1 MSNKLNKTLKKETA
15 ALSLLDVLR
24 DKEIFKTEV
33 LGGIT
38 GFFAISYIL
47 VVNPMILADAGMDV
61 HQTVFATIISSV
73 IGCFIMGF
81 YANSPVVITPGMGV
95 NAFFT
100 YTMVLNMGLSYQE
113 ALTVSL
119 VSTIAFALIAFS
131 RFTDILQEGIPDSL
145 KSAITAGIGLFLVEI
160 GLQKADLIQ
169 QGKNSLLT
177 IGSFKNPS
185 LLLAIFGL
193 ILTIVLYIKK
203 VKGNFFIGIVI
214 TTIVG
219 IVFHIHDSGV
229 KTTHL
234 IDILQYHKS
243 LFEFSFKN
251 VWTTPFIMASFSM
264 TMILVFESM
273 GLNAGILPD
282 MKKFKKTF
290 RTVSI
295 TGIISSI
302 LGTSPTVSAAES
314 VAGFQLG
321 ARTGIMSITAGIMF
335 LLSIFFISFLD
346 LVPQAAI
353 APVIIITGA
362 LMLSNLKAIDMD
374 DFAEWFPAFLI
385 VVLIPLTGS
394 ISIGLAFGFVAYPI
408 VKIFNGQIKSIS
420 IINYILS
427 GLFLINLIMTAML

>member
-1 MSNKLNKTLKKETA
+1 M
-15 ALSLLDVLR
+15 
-24 DKEIFKTEV
+24 
-33 LGGIT
+33 GGIT

-243 LFEFSFKN
+243 LFDFSFKN

-335 LLSIFFISFLD
+335 LLSTFFISFLD

-420 IINYILS
+420 TINYILS

>member
-131 RFTDILQEGIPDSL
+131 RFTDILQGGIPDSL

-160 GLQKADLIQ
+160 GLQKAGLIQ

-177 IGSFKNPS
+177 IGSFRNPS
-185 LLLAIFGL
+185 LILAIFGL
-193 ILTIVLYIKK
+193 ILTIVLYIKG

-219 IVFHIHDSGV
+219 IIFHIHDSGV

-243 LFEFSFKN
+243 LFDFCFSN

-273 GLNAGILPD
+273 
-282 MKKFKKTF
+282 
-290 RTVSI
+290 
-295 TGIISSI
+295 
-302 LGTSPTVSAAES
+302 
-314 VAGFQLG
+314 
-321 ARTGIMSITAGIMF
+321 
-335 LLSIFFISFLD
+335 LS
-346 LVPQAAI
+346 
-353 APVIIITGA
+353 
-362 LMLSNLKAIDMD
+362 
-374 DFAEWFPAFLI
+374 LI
-385 VVLIPLTGS
+385 HI
-394 ISIGLAFGFVAYPI
+394 
-408 VKIFNGQIKSIS
+408 
-420 IINYILS
+420 
-427 GLFLINLIMTAML
+427 

>member
-1 MSNKLNKTLKKETA
+1 MSNKLNKTSKKETA
-15 ALSLLDVLR
+15 SLSLLDVLR

-100 YTMVLNMGLSYQE
+100 YTMVLNMGLSYKE

-131 RFTDILQEGIPDSL
+131 RFTDILQGGIPNSL

-160 GLQKADLIQ
+160 GLQKAGLIQ

-177 IGSFKNPS
+177 IGSFRNPS

-193 ILTIVLYIKK
+193 VLTIVLYLKN
-203 VKGNFFIGIVI
+203 VKGDFFIGIVI

-234 IDILQYHKS
+234 IDILQYRKS
-243 LFEFSFKN
+243 LFDFSFSN

-282 MKKFKKTF
+282 MAKFKKTF
-290 RTVSI
+290 RSVSI

-335 LLSIFFISFLD
+335 LISTFFISFLD

-362 LMLSNLKAIDMD
+362 LMLSNLKTINMD

-408 VKIFNGQIKSIS
+408 VKIFNSQIKTIS

-427 GLFLINLIMTAML
+427 ALFLINLIMTAML

>member
-15 ALSLLDVLR
+15 SLSLLDVLR

-131 RFTDILQEGIPDSL
+131 RFTDILQGGIPNSL

-160 GLQKADLIQ
+160 GLQKAGLIQ

-177 IGSFKNPS
+177 IGSFRNPS
-185 LLLAIFGL
+185 LILAIFGL
-193 ILTIVLYIKK
+193 IITIVLYIKG

-219 IVFHIHDSGV
+219 VIFHIHDSGV

-243 LFEFSFKN
+243 LFDFSFSN

-290 RTVSI
+290 RSVSI

-335 LLSIFFISFLD
+335 LLSTFFISFLD

-362 LMLSNLKAIDMD
+362 LMLSNLKTIDMD

-420 IINYILS
+420 TINYILS
-427 GLFLINLIMTAML
+427 ALFLINLIMTAML